1 MNKDSEVMEYFPT
14 ILSDFETDEFYKKI
28 QDEFKE
34 YGYGL
39 YAVETKDK
47 QEFIGFI
54 GFHWATFSSDFTPCI
69 EIGWRLKKEAW

>member
-54 GFHWATFSSDFTPCI
+54 RFHWATFSSDFTPCI